1 MSTKSFPRA
10 KRVGQ
15 QIQRA
20 LSELIRRELRDP
32 RLGMITLT
40 DVRMSSDLSYAK
52 IYYSVLGADPLLA
65 QQILTQAADML
76 RGPLGRALG
85 IRHSPE
91 LRFVQ
96 DELIES
102 GARLSA
108 LINKAVKDDEARHVD
123 EEPAAESEAAA
134 ESDDDAHYSSDDD
147 DDGHYDSDEDDEARY
162 DSDAED
168 HSDPGEGDDR
178 SHPDA
183 DASPEDA
190 DHKPSRP
197 KR

>member
-1 MSTKSFPRA
+1 MASKSYPRA

-40 DVRMSSDLSYAK
+40 DVRMSPDLGYAK
-52 IYYSVLGADPLLA
+52 VYYSVLGADPHLA
-65 QQILTQAADML
+65 QEILTQAADML

-108 LINKAVKDDEARHVD
+108 LINEAVKKDEATHVD
-123 EEPAAESEAAA
+123 DPPAAEA
-134 ESDDDAHYSSDDD
+134 SSAPDDD
-147 DDGHYDSDEDDEARY
+147 DHYDSDED
-162 DSDAED
+162 ED
-168 HSDPGEGDDR
+168 
-178 SHPDA
+178 DA
-183 DASPEDA
+183 DPRDDDQS
-190 DHKPSRP
+190 SRP
-197 KR
+197 RR

>member
-1 MSTKSFPRA
+1 MASKSYPRA

-40 DVRMSSDLSYAK
+40 DVRMSPDLGYAK
-52 IYYSVLGADPLLA
+52 VYYSVLGADPHLA
-65 QQILTQAADML
+65 QEILTQAAEFL

-108 LINKAVKDDEARHVD
+108 LINEAVKKDVATHVD
-123 EEPAAESEAAA
+123 DPPATAASSEH
-134 ESDDDAHYSSDDD
+134 DDADDHYDSDDD
-147 DDGHYDSDEDDEARY
+147 DADSEQDDADSDDDQ
-162 DSDAED
+162 
-168 HSDPGEGDDR
+168 
-178 SHPDA
+178 
-183 DASPEDA
+183 AS
-190 DHKPSRP
+190 SRP
-197 KR
+197 RR

>member
-1 MSTKSFPRA
+1 MSTKSYPRA

-52 IYYSVLGADPLLA
+52 IYYSVLGADPHLA

-108 LINKAVKDDEARHVD
+108 LINKAVKDDEARHVED
-123 EEPAAESEAAA
+123 EPAAEGEASA
-134 ESDDDAHYSSDDD
+134 ESDEDAHYSSDDD
-147 DDGHYDSDEDDEARY
+147 DDGHYDSDEDDGQ
-162 DSDAED
+162 S
-168 HSDPGEGDDR
+168 S
-178 SHPDA
+178 
-183 DASPEDA
+183 
-190 DHKPSRP
+190 P

>member
-1 MSTKSFPRA
+1 MSTKSYPRA
-10 KRVGQ
+10 KRVSQ

-40 DVRMSSDLSYAK
+40 DVRMSSDLSYAT
-52 IYYSVLGADPLLA
+52 IYYSVLGADPHLA

-91 LRFVQ
+91 LRFVK

-102 GARLSA
+102 GARLSG
-108 LINKAVKDDEARHVD
+108 LINRAVKDDEARHVD
-123 EEPAAESEAAA
+123 DEPAAAADAAA
-134 ESDDDAHYSSDDD
+134 EPDDDAHYSSDDD
-147 DDGHYDSDEDDEARY
+147 DEGHFDSDQDDEQ
-162 DSDAED
+162 S
-168 HSDPGEGDDR
+168 S
-178 SHPDA
+178 
-183 DASPEDA
+183 
-190 DHKPSRP
+190 

>member
-1 MSTKSFPRA
+1 MSTKSYPRA

-40 DVRMSSDLSYAK
+40 DVRMSSDLSYAT
-52 IYYSVLGADPLLA
+52 IYYSVLGADPHLA

-108 LINKAVKDDEARHVD
+108 LINKAVKDDVARHVD
-123 EEPAAESEAAA
+123 EEPVTESDADAG
-134 ESDDDAHYSSDDD
+134 SDDDEAHYSSDDD
-147 DDGHYDSDEDDEARY
+147 DD
-162 DSDAED
+162 
-168 HSDPGEGDDR
+168 
-178 SHPDA
+178 A
-183 DASPEDA
+183 DASAA
-190 DHKPSRP
+190 DKPSSP

>member
-1 MSTKSFPRA
+1 MASKSYPRA

-40 DVRMSSDLSYAK
+40 EVRMSPDLGYATV
-52 IYYSVLGADPLLA
+52 YYSVLGADPNLA
-65 QQILTQAADML
+65 QGILTQAAEFL

-108 LINKAVKDDEARHVD
+108 LINEAVKKDVATHVED
-123 EEPAAESEAAA
+123 QPVDEAAA
-134 ESDDDAHYSSDDD
+134 DEDD
-147 DDGHYDSDEDDEARY
+147 DDGHYDSDEDDD
-162 DSDAED
+162 DS
-168 HSDPGEGDDR
+168 SSPPGR
-178 SHPDA
+178 
-183 DASPEDA
+183 
-190 DHKPSRP
+190 
-197 KR
+197 

>member
-1 MSTKSFPRA
+1 MASKSYPRA

-40 DVRMSSDLSYAK
+40 EVRMSPDLGYATV
-52 IYYSVLGADPLLA
+52 YYSVLGADPHLA
-65 QQILTQAADML
+65 QGILTQAAEFL

-91 LRFVQ
+91 LRFVP

-108 LINKAVKDDEARHVD
+108 LINEAVKKDAATHVD
-123 EEPAAESEAAA
+123 DAPESPTGDDPPAADQSDA
-134 ESDDDAHYSSDDD
+134 DDDHYDSDDD
-147 DDGHYDSDEDDEARY
+147 DEPDDASDDEK
-162 DSDAED
+162 
-168 HSDPGEGDDR
+168 
-178 SHPDA
+178 
-183 DASPEDA
+183 AS
-190 DHKPSRP
+190 SRP
-197 KR
+197 RR

>member
-1 MSTKSFPRA
+1 MSTKSYPRA

-52 IYYSVLGADPLLA
+52 IYYSVLGADPHLA

-123 EEPAAESEAAA
+123 DEPDAQSEGDAEP
-134 ESDDDAHYSSDDD
+134 DDE
-147 DDGHYDSDEDDEARY
+147 DGHYDSDQDDADEDTGPDGPDQDDPEQDDPDQDEDDR
-162 DSDAED
+162 
-168 HSDPGEGDDR
+168 
-178 SHPDA
+178 
-183 DASPEDA
+183 ASP
-190 DHKPSRP
+190 R
-197 KR
+197 R

>member
-1 MSTKSFPRA
+1 MASKSYPRA

-40 DVRMSSDLSYAK
+40 DVRMSPDLGYATV
-52 IYYSVLGADPLLA
+52 YYSVLGADPRLA
-65 QQILTQAADML
+65 QDILTQAAEFL

-108 LINKAVKDDEARHVD
+108 LINEAVKKDVATHVD
-123 EEPAAESEAAA
+123 DPPAAAAS
-134 ESDDDAHYSSDDD
+134 SDHDGEDDHYDSDDD
-147 DDGHYDSDEDDEARY
+147 DADSEQDDDDPDDE
-162 DSDAED
+162 E
-168 HSDPGEGDDR
+168 
-178 SHPDA
+178 
-183 DASPEDA
+183 ASSR
-190 DHKPSRP
+190 SRP
-197 KR
+197 

>member
-1 MSTKSFPRA
+1 MASKSYPRA

-40 DVRMSSDLSYAK
+40 DVRMSPDLGYAK
-52 IYYSVLGADPLLA
+52 VYYSVLGADPHLA
-65 QQILTQAADML
+65 QEILTQAAEFL
-76 RGPLGRALG
+76 LGPLGRALG

-108 LINKAVKDDEARHVD
+108 LINEAVKKDVATHVD
-123 EEPAAESEAAA
+123 DPPAAEASGEH
-134 ESDDDAHYSSDDD
+134 DDADDHYNSDDD
-147 DDGHYDSDEDDEARY
+147 DADSEQHDD
-162 DSDAED
+162 
-168 HSDPGEGDDR
+168 DPDDDQT
-178 SHPDA
+178 S
-183 DASPEDA
+183 
-190 DHKPSRP
+190 SRP
-197 KR
+197 RR

>member
-1 MSTKSFPRA
+1 MASKSYPRA

-40 DVRMSSDLSYAK
+40 EVRMSPDLGYATV
-52 IYYSVLGADPLLA
+52 YYSVLGADPHLA
-65 QQILTQAADML
+65 QEILTQAAEFL

-102 GARLSA
+102 GARLSS
-108 LINKAVKDDEARHVD
+108 LINEAVKKDVATHVD
-123 EEPAAESEAAA
+123 DPPQTEA
-134 ESDDDAHYSSDDD
+134 SSNQDGDDD
-147 DDGHYDSDEDDEARY
+147 HYDSDDDSEQ
-162 DSDAED
+162 D
-168 HSDPGEGDDR
+168 
-178 SHPDA
+178 DA
-183 DASPEDA
+183 DDA
-190 DHKPSRP
+190 DDDDKSSSRP
-197 KR
+197 RR